1 MIPYSRQ
8 KITNKDIL
16 SVKRVLKSNFLTQ
29 GKTVEIFEKKICKFV
44 KAKFGVANSSA
55 TSSLHLGCLAL
66 DLKPKENL
74 WTVANSFVASANC
87 ARYCGANVDFVDI
100 NPKTFNIDVSEL
112 EKKLKKT
119 KKSKLPKILVVVHF
133 AGEPAEMK
141 KIFKLKKKYK
151 FKIIEDASHALGAKI
166 YDSYIGSC
174 KYSDLT
180 VFSFHPVKPITTA
193 EGGIITTN
201 DKKLFIKLQMLR
213 NHGITRN
220 PNFYKNKNKNKYY
233 WYYEQQLLGFNYR
246 MNDIEAALGISQLN
260 NLKKFNAERSKVV
273 KWYKKSF
280 KNLPIHF
287 QFLSKKNLS
296 THHLCVV
303 KFDFKRV
310 RISYSKLFEELRK
323 KGIGVNLHYLPIYSQ
338 PYYQS
343 IKKYPKLKNTEA
355 YYKSA
360 ISIPVFPGVQKK
372 SLRLVSKTLKQLILT
387 KL

>member
-16 SVKRVLKSNFLTQ
+16 AVKRVLKSNFLTQ

-44 KAKFGVANSSA
+44 KAKFGVASSSA
-55 TSSLHLGCLAL
+55 TSSLHLSCLAL
-66 DLKPKENL
+66 GLKEKENL

-100 NPKTFNIDVSEL
+100 NPKTFNIDVIEL

-119 KKSKLPKILVVVHF
+119 KKSELPKILVVVHF

-220 PNFYKNKNKNKYY
+220 HNLYKNKNKYY

-260 NLKKFNAERSKVV
+260 NLKKFNAERSRVV

-280 KNLPIHF
+280 KNLPIQF
-287 QFLSKKNLS
+287 QLLSKQNLS

-303 KFDFKRV
+303 KFDLKKI
-310 RISYSKLFEELRK
+310 RISYNKLFEKLRK
-323 KGIGVNLHYLPIYSQ
+323 KRIGVNLHYLPIYSQ

-355 YYKSA
+355 YYKSVM
-360 ISIPVFPGVQKK
+360 SIPVFPGVQNK
-372 SLRLVSKTLKQLILT
+372 SLTLVSKTLRKLIST
-387 KL
+387 N